1 MRPLNSTL
9 LLKNDASTTPHA
21 PKHSPASDLATVE
34 GASA

>member
-9 LLKNDASTTPHA
+9 LLTNDASTDPHA
-21 PKHSPASDLATVE
+21 PKQSLASDLAIVE